1 MLKLFLK
8 EYLNFSKKE
17 RTGIFVLLTLI
28 ILLIIAPL
36 FFPFFIHPKK
46 YDHHQFENEIA
57 ALELMQDDNTTTVK
71 WKKNFSPSYYDPSV
85 KKYEHSTAA
94 LFDFDPNTLSG
105 DGWKRL
111 GLKDR
116 TIQTIQKYLSKGGK
130 FKKAEDINKIWG
142 LHPQDVQR
150 LLPYVKIKERY
161 SEYQSK
167 QPYTKEFTAKGSIN
181 KNSVIDINTADTTAF
196 ISLPGI
202 GSKLAGR
209 IITFREK
216 LGGFYKIEQV
226 AETFGL
232 PDSTYQQI
240 KNRLMLT
247 GSAVKQLNINNATV
261 EEMKAHPYLRYAIA
275 NAIIQYRSQH
285 GNFNAITDIKK
296 ILLVTEEIFNKI
308 APYLKI
314 E

>member
-1 MLKLFLK
+1 M
-8 EYLNFSKKE
+8 
-17 RTGIFVLLTLI
+17 
-28 ILLIIAPL
+28 
-36 FFPFFIHPKK
+36 
-46 YDHHQFENEIA
+46 
-57 ALELMQDDNTTTVK
+57 
-71 WKKNFSPSYYDPSV
+71 
-85 KKYEHSTAA
+85 
-94 LFDFDPNTLSG
+94 FDFDPNTLSG